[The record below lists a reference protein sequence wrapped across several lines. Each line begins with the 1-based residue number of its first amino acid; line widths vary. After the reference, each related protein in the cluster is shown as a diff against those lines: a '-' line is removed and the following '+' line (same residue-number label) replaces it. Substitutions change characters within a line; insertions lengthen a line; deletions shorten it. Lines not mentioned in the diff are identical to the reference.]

1 MQSAALPKDQN
12 RQEKEAIQI
21 ISSQISLLITSLTP
35 NNYTAVS
42 RNIDFLLKR
51 SGSPVYVKYWKRLLT
66 LCSNDIKNTHR
77 LESPEQNLIH
87 GLLGNLI
94 FKIQDKVPSVWQL
107 LRSQVFENIEFL
119 SESGLETSDISQ
131 LLQNQEVQQPNYK
144 KDIEKLEQV
153 QNIKMNNAKYLQT
166 FLADCT
172 VANLANELTDLLFS
186 LSGEARNDMIAL
198 MMSEIISPGSQKL
211 QSDYTNSWFTPLT
224 IPEATNIGY
233 QISKV
238 FKHFTKENVN
248 WNRIF
253 NLMSTKYFLGT
264 LIKPSTAS
272 LSSFFACLETG
283 PLIDQFFSCD
293 WDSSFKLQIACLLHH
308 WSPQQSCFDLLKVEG
323 IKKVTDV
330 VPNSKQSPLY
340 LMSVASLDLEL
351 FLLRDELVNHP
362 MLPYYQEC
370 FFEDFNLVPESLA
383 FALVADIKHF
393 TLLIENSTIIDEIL
407 VTLLVQVFEKSPM
420 VMGILIKSISDNE
433 KIVDAAKIIINKE
446 TLPIANFVK
455 ILADEGRL
463 DYVIAR
469 ISFTDV
475 FRILPSA
482 RKVGWDG
489 FGEFVKNNLDV
500 NTAPVILD
508 CLDTQTKMTD
518 ANTTFKS
525 SKIFDLAALS
535 FLINL
540 LIDFPLRQFD
550 RDRFESIQF
559 SLIIAFPRLINFGYG
574 HDEAILADGGLV
586 PFTTEVEKEM
596 QSYLQ
601 KMYSGELAIKDII
614 DVLRRLRDSD
624 DAKDQDVF
632 ACITHA
638 VITESSFFRD
648 YPLDALATTSVLFG
662 SMILFQLLRGFV
674 LDVAFKIILNFAKEG
689 PDSKMFKFAIQA
701 IYAFKIRLTDF
712 PQYCKDLLEQVPHLQ
727 NQPQVYQAV
736 IDATVQAHRRVQNFI
751 DESKPAVEMIPLR
764 FFNVEEP
771 LSQAH
776 QEAPPKEIMEK
787 VLFVVNNITMDNFD
801 SKITDLKPV
810 LIPNYFSWFS
820 NYLVNQR
827 AKTEPNYHKLYS
839 RLLATLGSNL
849 LHEYMISVTLKQLF
863 VMLATK
869 DIQSIDKNHLKN
881 LSSWLGS
888 ITIAIDRPIKH
899 KHIAFREMLLDA
911 YHAKRLEVVV
921 PFVAR
926 ILQNA
931 SESKVFRPPNPWT
944 LGILKVLVEL
954 NAKADWKLS
963 LTFEVEV
970 LLKAF
975 DLKPGSVEP
984 SSFLSMGDITEELS
998 GALSKMTIEQQQS
1011 EQQRQMIL
1019 MQQYQQQML
1028 LFHQR
1033 QQRLVNAGMV
1043 PPMDHLPMAATS
1055 TAVESTP
1062 VNDNPFSN
1070 LFGTTIFVTHPDLK
1084 RVLQMAIAKSV
1095 RENLLPTVEM
1105 ASSIAVVTTLKIV
1118 LKDFATEVD
1127 EVKLKTAAVT
1137 MVRHLAQSLARATSV
1152 EILKEGVRSTTQSLA
1167 PNLMSLPTSPVE
1179 ELDTAINDNIGLA
1192 VGLVERAT
1200 IDKAVQDV
1208 GEQLLQPIAIRRY
1221 HKERRTDQPFMSQNT
1236 NPYSLALPEPL
1247 GLRTTGVSNQ
1257 QFKIYENAGKF
1268 TPGVDAAAAATAATT
1283 TMPNLNVPSLQQT
1296 ANQQMLLQAQQ
1307 PRQQP
1312 QQPQMSQGNQQIPQH
1327 GQGQI
1332 PIPNQP
1338 VPIPNE
1344 LEQNHRVLVHLM
1356 DGLVVQIK
1364 ENAEKRSL
1372 EDLGN
1377 RNPIKAIIF
1386 QILTFI
1392 ARSAQKDQ
1400 LALKVS
1406 QAVVNSLFATS
1417 ESSLCREVLSLL
1429 LEKLCSLSIVA
1440 RKDVVWWLVYA
1451 LDSRKFNVSVIRSL
1465 LEVNLIDATELDKVL
1480 VTAMENRMENS
1491 IEFSMRLIQDTV
1503 LSDSPILMRMDFIC
1517 TLEYLGSLDDFQVKN
1532 FFNDYENRKVL
1543 PVKEGTQI
1551 TNNERYYLVFTEW
1564 VKLLQRVSSDDV
1576 VTSVFVRQLME
1587 KGVITSTDKLIEF
1600 IRAAI
1605 ELSVFS
1611 FKESDPTGE
1620 VFTTIDA
1627 LGKLVIKL
1635 MLSQDLSSVSRTEYL
1650 NMILSVIA
1658 LVFSK
1663 DHEEDNTTFNERPY
1677 FRLLSNL
1684 LYEWETIRGHNFI
1697 KIREQKT
1704 RKEFISFDTDFYKI
1718 FSSYL
1723 HCLQPIAFPGFS
1735 FAWVTLISH
1744 RMFLPTVLRL
1754 PEKSGWKNL
1763 TLLLI
1768 DLLNFLNQYT
1778 HKNEIPNAVSVVY
1791 KGVLRV
1797 LLGISN
1803 DVPEYLIEN
1812 HHELMNNLPSTYF
1825 QLKNVILSAI
1835 PKKMI
1840 LPNPYDPGLSMESID
1855 LCQEPPKVYYDP
1867 VHDLKS
1873 LKKPVDNYLRI
1884 PSNSLLRTVVSGL
1897 YRAEYEMRNG
1907 VGYDYFTTDMKL
1919 VRAIVLHVG
1928 LEAGLENQK
1937 MSSSAVFN
1945 TKSSYYTL
1953 LFNLIHEGVTEL
1965 KYQIIQVMIEQL
1977 RYPNSHTYWFSYAL
1991 KNMFVSEN
1999 WGGQRSEVQEIIL
2012 RALLERIIV
2021 NRPHAWGVS
2030 VLFSQLLRGKD
2041 VNLLELPF
2049 VKKFPEINVIL
2060 SQLHKH
2066 LSLESKSSQ
2075 QENGTTELS

>member
-1 MQSAALPKDQN
+1 MQSSALPKDQD
-12 RQEKEAIQI
+12 RQKKEAVQI
-21 ISSQISLLITSLTP
+21 VSSQISLLIISLRQD
-35 NNYTAVS
+35 NYTAVS
-42 RNIDFLLKR
+42 RNIDFLLER
-51 SGSPVYVKYWKRLLT
+51 SDSSVYIKYWQRLLT
-66 LCSNDIKNTHR
+66 LCSYDIKSAHQLQPT
-77 LESPEQNLIH
+77 EQNLTH
-87 GLLGNLI
+87 GLLRNLI
-94 FKIQDKVPSVWQL
+94 VRLQEKVPSVWQL
-107 LRSQVFENIEFL
+107 LRSQVFENVEFL
-119 SESGLETSDISQ
+119 SDSGLDTSDIDQ
-131 LLQNQEVQQPNYK
+131 LLKNNSVKQPNY
-144 KDIEKLEQV
+144 EEELRGLQQV
-153 QNIKMNNAKYLQT
+153 QNIKMNNTKFLQS
-166 FLADCT
+166 FLSECT
-172 VANLANELTDLLFS
+172 VENLTNDLTDLLFS

-198 MMSEIISPGSQKL
+198 MLSEIISPGSQKL
-211 QSDYTNSWFTPLT
+211 QRDHTHSWFTPLM
-224 IPEATNIGY
+224 ISEATGVGL

-253 NLMSTKYFLGT
+253 NLMSTKYFLGNPV
-264 LIKPSTAS
+264 KPSTAS

-283 PLIDQFFSCD
+283 PLIDQFFGCD

-308 WSPQQSCFDLLKVEG
+308 WSPQQQACFDLLKVEG

-330 VPNSKQSPLY
+330 VPNSKQSLLY

-370 FFEDFNLVPESLA
+370 FFEDFNLVPECLA

-393 TLLIENSTIIDEIL
+393 ALLIENNTIIDEIL

-420 VMGILIKSISDNE
+420 VMGLLIKSILNNE

-446 TLPIANFVK
+446 NLPIANFAK
-455 ILADEGRL
+455 ILADENKL
-463 DYVIAR
+463 DYI
-469 ISFTDV
+469 ITKIPFNEV
-475 FRILPSA
+475 FRILPSS
-482 RKVGWDG
+482 RKVGWNK
-489 FGEFVKNNLDV
+489 FEEFVTNNLDV
-500 NTAPVILD
+500 NTASVVLD
-508 CLDTQTKMTD
+508 SLDAQAKMTD

-525 SKIFDLAALS
+525 SKIFDLGALS

-540 LIDFPLRQFD
+540 LVDFPLKKFD
-550 RDRFESIQF
+550 RDRFEAIEF

-574 HDEAILADGGLV
+574 HDQVILADGGLV

-596 QSYLQ
+596 QNYLQ

-614 DVLRRLRDSD
+614 DVLRRLRDSND
-624 DAKDQDVF
+624 NRDQDVF

-674 LDVAFKIILNFAKEG
+674 LDVAFRIILNFAKEG
-689 PDSKMFKFAIQA
+689 PESKMFKFAIQA
-701 IYAFKIRLTDF
+701 IYAFKIRLADF
-712 PQYCKDLLEQVPHLQ
+712 PQYCKDLLEQVPLLQ
-727 NQPQVYQAV
+727 SQPQVYQAV
-736 IDATVQAHRRVQNFI
+736 IDATVQAGKRTQSLVE
-751 DESKPAVEMIPLR
+751 ESKPVVEMIPLR
-764 FFNVEEP
+764 FFTVGEP
-771 LSQAH
+771 HSQAQ
-776 QEAPPKEIMEK
+776 QETPPKEIMEK

-801 SKITDLKPV
+801 GKITDLQPA
-810 LIPNYFSWFS
+810 LIPNYFAWFS
-820 NYLVNQR
+820 NYLVNLR

-839 RLLATLGSNL
+839 KLLEAIGSDL
-849 LHEYMISVTLKQLF
+849 LHEFMITVTLKQLYA
-863 VMLATK
+863 MLATK
-869 DIQSIDKNHLKN
+869 DIQAIDKNHLKN

-888 ITIAIDRPIKH
+888 ITLAVDRPIKH
-899 KHIAFREMLLDA
+899 TNIAFREMLLDA
-911 YHAKRLEVVV
+911 YYTKRLEVVV
-921 PFVAR
+921 PFVTKV
-926 ILQNA
+926 LQNA

-954 NAKADWKLS
+954 NTKANWKLS

-970 LLKAF
+970 LLKSF
-975 DLKPGSVEP
+975 NLKPVNVQP
-984 SSFLSMGDITEELS
+984 SEFLNVNDITEELS
-998 GALSKMTIEQQQS
+998 GALNKMTIEQQQS

-1033 QQRLVNAGMV
+1033 QQRLVNTSMV
-1043 PPMDHLPMAATS
+1043 PPVEQLPMAAAANT
-1055 TAVESTP
+1055 VENPP

-1070 LFGTTIFVTHPDLK
+1070 LYGTTIFVTHPDLK

-1105 ASSIAVVTTLKIV
+1105 SSSIAVVTTLKIV

-1127 EVKLKTAAVT
+1127 EIKLKTASVT
-1137 MVRHLAQSLARATSV
+1137 MVKHLAQSLARATSV
-1152 EILKEGVRSTTQSLA
+1152 EILKEGIRSTTLSLA

-1192 VGLVERAT
+1192 VVLVERAAV
-1200 IDKAVQDV
+1200 DKAVQDI
-1208 GEQLLQPIAIRRY
+1208 GEQLLQPIAIRQY

-1247 GLRTTGVSNQ
+1247 GLKTTGVTNQ
-1257 QFKIYENAGKF
+1257 QFRIYENAGKF
-1268 TPGVDAAAAATAATT
+1268 THGVNAAVPATV
-1283 TMPNLNVPSLQQT
+1283 PNMNVPPLHQN
-1296 ANQQMLLQAQQ
+1296 ANEQMLMQAQQ
-1307 PRQQP
+1307 RRKQQP
-1312 QQPQMSQGNQQIPQH
+1312 QQAQMAQGNQQILQNT
-1327 GQGQI
+1327 QSQI
-1332 PIPNQP
+1332 PLPNQP
-1338 VPIPNE
+1338 ISIPNE
-1344 LEQNHRVLVHLM
+1344 LEQNHRILVHLM
-1356 DGLVVQIK
+1356 DGLVIQIK

-1377 RNPIKAIIF
+1377 QNPIKAIIF

-1392 ARSAQKDQ
+1392 ARSSQKDQ

-1465 LEVNLIDATELDKVL
+1465 LEVQLIDASELDKVL
-1480 VTAMENRMENS
+1480 VTAMKNRMENAV
-1491 IEFSMRLIQDTV
+1491 EFSMRLIQDTV
-1503 LSDSPILMRMDFIC
+1503 LSDTPILMRMDFVC
-1517 TLEYLGSLDDFQVKN
+1517 TLEYLGSLEDVRVKS
-1532 FFNDYENRKVL
+1532 FFNDYESHKIL
-1543 PVKEGTQI
+1543 PIKKGKQI
-1551 TNNERYYLVFTEW
+1551 TNSERNYLVFTEW
-1564 VKLLQRVSSDDV
+1564 VKLLQRVTSDDLI
-1576 VTSVFVRQLME
+1576 TSVFVRQLME
-1587 KGVITSTDKLIEF
+1587 KGVISSTDKLVKF
-1600 IRAAI
+1600 IRAAL

-1627 LGKLVIKL
+1627 LGKLIIKL
-1635 MLSQDLSSVSRTEYL
+1635 MLAQDISTVSRAEYL
-1650 NMILSVIA
+1650 NIILSVIA
-1658 LVFSK
+1658 LVFTK
-1663 DHEEDNTTFNERPY
+1663 DHEEEATTFNERPY
-1677 FRLLSNL
+1677 FRLFSNL

-1697 KIREQKT
+1697 KIRDQVT
-1704 RKEFISFDTDFYKI
+1704 RKDFMDFDTEFYKI

-1723 HCLQPIAFPGFS
+1723 HSLQPIAFPGFS

-1754 PEKSGWKNL
+1754 PEKSGWKSL

-1778 HKNEIPNAVSVVY
+1778 HKNEVPNAVSVVY

-1803 DVPEYLIEN
+1803 DLPEYLIEN

-1840 LPNPYDPGLSMESID
+1840 LPNPYDPQLSMAKMD
-1855 LCQEPPKVYYDP
+1855 LCQAPPNVYYDP
-1867 VHDLKS
+1867 VNDLKS

-1884 PSNSLLRTVVSGL
+1884 PSNSLLRTIVSGL
-1897 YRAEYEMRNG
+1897 YRTEYELRNG

-1919 VRAIVLHVG
+1919 VRAIVLHIG
-1928 LEAGLENQK
+1928 LEAGLENQR

-1945 TKSSYYTL
+1945 TKSSYYML

-1991 KNMFVSEN
+1991 RNMFLSDD
-1999 WGGQRSEVQEIIL
+1999 WGEQRSEVQEIIL
-2012 RALLERIIV
+2012 RNLLERIIV

-2030 VLFSQLLRGKD
+2030 VLFSQLLRAKD

-2049 VKKFPEINVIL
+2049 VKKFSEINIIL
-2060 SQLHKH
+2060 TQLHKH
-2066 LSLESKSSQ
+2066 LSVESENSQ
-2075 QENGTTELS
+2075 QQNGATEFS